1 MEPYWN
7 MSRLEQVIGRA
18 IRFCSHKDVPYSERE
33 VQVYIYIATGLRNNE
48 ITVDKHIMD
57 LAFKKKE
64 LTDLFE
70 DVMKDMAI
78 DKYLFQNK

>member
-1 MEPYWN
+1 
-7 MSRLEQVIGRA
+7 
-18 IRFCSHKDVPYSERE
+18 
-33 VQVYIYIATGLRNNE
+33 
-48 ITVDKHIMD
+48 MD

-70 DVMKDMAI
+70 EVMKDMAI

>member
-18 IRFCSHKDVPYSERE
+18 IRFCSHKDVISEERE
-33 VQVYIYIATGLRNNE
+33 VKVYIYIATGLKNSE

-64 LTDLFE
+64 LTDQFE
-70 DVMKDMAI
+70 LVMRDMAV
-78 DKYLFQNK
+78 DRYLFQK